1 MDPLLAQLP
10 PLTGWDWFI
19 ILVALISIGLGL
31 WRGFVRTVF
40 GVAAWILGIIGAPLV
55 GILVAREFGITG
67 VPVWVLYVVAFLF
80 NYLVVRFVGTLLLR
94 GVRSIGLA
102 GVDRVLGGA
111 LGVARAA
118 LVVLV
123 VAVVAHRL
131 GMAQSVAWTSAASRP
146 LLEAMVEAAQP
157 WLPAPSRQAA

>member
-19 ILVALISIGLGL
+19 IVVALVSTGLGL
-31 WRGFVRTVF
+31 WRGMVRTVF
-40 GVAAWILGIIGAPLV
+40 GLAAWILGVIGAPLV
-55 GILVAREFGITG
+55 GVLIAREFGITG
-67 VPVWVLYVVAFLF
+67 VPAWVLYVLAFLL
-80 NYLVVRFVGTLLLR
+80 NYMIVRLIGTLFLR
-94 GVRSIGLA
+94 GIRSVGLA
-102 GVDRVLGGA
+102 GVDRVLGGV

-131 GMAQSVAWTSAASRP
+131 GLAQSPAWTAAASRP
-146 LLEAMVEAAQP
+146 LLETLVEVAQP
-157 WLPAPSRQAA
+157 WLPAPRKSA